1 MTLKPYDAAR
11 WDELALR
18 LVDVACEV
26 RQLAR
31 ACREAPNAAPA
42 VHDKKA
48 LEWLVNLERWA
59 GECRTRLE
67 IAQLRQRGARQ
78 AESFTSRK
86 RAK

>member
-11 WDELALR
+11 WDEFALR

-26 RQLAR
+26 RHLAR
-31 ACREAPNAAPA
+31 ACRAAPDAAPA

-48 LEWLVNLERWA
+48 LEWLANLERWA

-67 IAQLRQRGARQ
+67 IAKLRQRGAQQ
-78 AESFTSRK
+78 AESFTARK